1 MVIDTELF
9 KAIKRKNY
17 LIMKALDDQFWV
29 NQLDIIQ
36 HGFDLEHVQQFGNQD
51 FLTSCH
57 AIKMSAVPRSK

>member
-36 HGFDLEHVQQFGNQD
+36 HGFDLQQFGNQD

-57 AIKMSAVPRSK
+57 AIKNDSMPRSK

>member
-29 NQLDIIQ
+29 NQLDIQ
-36 HGFDLEHVQQFGNQD
+36 HGFDLEHVQQFGKPRFFNIM
-51 FLTSCH
+51 SCH
-57 AIKMSAVPRSK
+57 QK